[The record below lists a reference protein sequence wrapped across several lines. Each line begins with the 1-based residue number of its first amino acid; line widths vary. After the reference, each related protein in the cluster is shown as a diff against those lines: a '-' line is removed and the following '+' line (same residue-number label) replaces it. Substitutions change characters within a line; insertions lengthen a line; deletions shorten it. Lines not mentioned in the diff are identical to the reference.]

1 MTGERAL
8 VTLTIGDDYQALFES
23 RLRANWQAYA
33 ARHDYDLVVF
43 DRPLDDSARAQARS
57 PAWQKCLIFER
68 PELTHYRQLVWID
81 SDIVLNIDRAPAVGA
96 TVPDDKVGGVDAYA
110 MPTPEIFA
118 EVLARMYAAWR
129 AMGAA
134 FLDSSTPDLFYRNR
148 GLAKGPERVMH
159 TGVLVASPRHH
170 ARLFRTVYDGYEDQ
184 GGKLANYE
192 WAPLSAE
199 IVAGG
204 HAHWLDCR
212 FNLILSDQIAHH
224 YPFLHGNL
232 FAPVLAQ
239 GQEAAAQAL
248 QRLVFDACL
257 KAIYDNAY
265 FLHFSGL
272 ADLLKDFRP

>member
-1 MTGERAL
+1 MSRERAL
-8 VTLTIGDDYQALFES
+8 VTLAIGDDYQTLFET

-33 ARHDYDLVVF
+33 DRHGYDLVVF
-43 DRPLDDSARAQARS
+43 DRPLDAGPRAQARS

-68 PELTHYRQLVWID
+68 PELTRYRQLAWID
-81 SDIVLNIDRAPAVGA
+81 SDIVLNVERAPPLMAAV
-96 TVPDDKVGGVDAYA
+96 PEDKVGGVDAYA

-129 AMGAA
+129 AMGTA
-134 FLDSSTPDLFYRNR
+134 FLDSSTPELFYRNR
-148 GLAKGPERVMH
+148 GIAPGPDRVMH

-170 ARLFRTVYDGYEDQ
+170 AALFRAVHDGCEDA

-192 WAPLSAE
+192 WAPLSAR
-199 IVAGG
+199 IVGQG
-204 HAHWLDCR
+204 LAHWLDHR

-239 GQEAAAQAL
+239 GQEATAQAL

-257 KAIYDNAY
+257 KAIFDNAY